1 MQERDCDLNSSIHVV
16 NISDRAGE
24 LMSAHR
30 RPTLKQPTRGL
41 ASFIEQPAAVFPM
54 LVGGSETHEVS
65 ALRSTSRPPGALRD
79 SSWQRKPGWLV
90 KNPYNAHN
98 RVLSTMAWFRQVLM

>member
-1 MQERDCDLNSSIHVV
+1 MQERDCDLNSSINVV

-41 ASFIEQPAAVFPM
+41 TSFIEQRPRPYFPCS
-54 LVGGSETHEVS
+54 LVGQRHMKSQRCAQRVAPQ
-65 ALRSTSRPPGALRD
+65 ALYEILAGKGNLV
-79 SSWQRKPGWLV
+79 GW
-90 KNPYNAHN
+90 
-98 RVLSTMAWFRQVLM
+98 